1 LVQETQRLARDPF
14 LADRFRDGLD
24 RGEGDIFRHF
34 DLARFADRVGLR
46 PLERLVLA
54 SSIVTAPTRKELS
67 LQAASMIRVEFEN
80 AVLALC
86 QHPSFDHADLSP
98 AQVAK
103 LLSNLLE
110 LSTHETPIL
119 DGPQRQALIAAAQA
133 KYGTEVVA
141 PILQQIIPRLRLGGF
156 VFVVTCTLL
165 TERHSQSVCQQERP
179 LFRLSTNWAPTLQAT
194 RIPFEC

>member
-1 LVQETQRLARDPF
+1 M
-14 LADRFRDGLD
+14 ADRFRDGLD

-67 LQAASMIRVEFEN
+67 LQAMSMIRVEFEN

-98 AQVAK
+98 AQVAQ

-110 LSTHETPIL
+110 LSTHDTPIL

-141 PILQQIIPRLRLGGF
+141 PILQQIIPRLRLSRF
-156 VFVVTCTLL
+156 AIACAVL
-165 TERHSQSVCQQERP
+165 TDGHMQSVYHQEQP
-179 LFRLSTNWAPTLQAT
+179 SFKLSINWVQKSQVTQTPS
-194 RIPFEC
+194 EC

>member
-1 LVQETQRLARDPF
+1 
-14 LADRFRDGLD
+14 
-24 RGEGDIFRHF
+24 
-34 DLARFADRVGLR
+34 
-46 PLERLVLA
+46 
-54 SSIVTAPTRKELS
+54 
-67 LQAASMIRVEFEN
+67 MIRVEFEN

-141 PILQQIIPRLRLGGF
+141 PILQQIIPRLRLGSRL
-156 VFVVTCTLL
+156 VLTC
-165 TERHSQSVCQQERP
+165 SV
-179 LFRLSTNWAPTLQAT
+179 L
-194 RIPFEC
+194 IK

>member
-1 LVQETQRLARDPF
+1 
-14 LADRFRDGLD
+14 
-24 RGEGDIFRHF
+24 
-34 DLARFADRVGLR
+34 
-46 PLERLVLA
+46 
-54 SSIVTAPTRKELS
+54 
-67 LQAASMIRVEFEN
+67 MIRVEFEN

-98 AQVAK
+98 AQVDK

-141 PILQQIIPRLRLGGF
+141 PILQQIIPRLRLTF
-156 VFVVTCTLL
+156 FTLTCSVL
-165 TERHSQSVCQQERP
+165 TDSHIHPV
-179 LFRLSTNWAPTLQAT
+179 
-194 RIPFEC
+194 